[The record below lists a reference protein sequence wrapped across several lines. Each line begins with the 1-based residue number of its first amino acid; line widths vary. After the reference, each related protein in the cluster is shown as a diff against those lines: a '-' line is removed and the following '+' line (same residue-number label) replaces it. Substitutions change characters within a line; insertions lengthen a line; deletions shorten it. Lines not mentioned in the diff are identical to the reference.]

1 MVWKERGKTDNRIA
15 DWRQTTSFMLA
26 LVGAASALVARSPLK
41 VDTGNTL
48 IEYQPWCPVCDT
60 VALNEKCIAEHA
72 SCRGSVFKYVS
83 ICSSSEETKDHTCT
97 NAYLYSSHGIS
108 ECETGCNTQCQ
119 RLPNVA
125 NSDYGYSCNVTRS
138 ATPVSGNSTVSV

>member
-1 MVWKERGKTDNRIA
+1 
-15 DWRQTTSFMLA
+15 MLA

-72 SCRGSVFKYVS
+72 SCRGSVFKYVRLVL
-83 ICSSSEETKDHTCT
+83 SEPPGPEYQARSHTYT